1 MRHVV
6 YIWGMN
12 GIPIGP
18 AVVRALVLGVALL
31 GPGEALAQTPSFTM
45 VGYPSGGIYSSISGL
60 SADGRSAAG
69 VSGFPT
75 TISTPYPGF
84 VWSAETGR
92 HDFGLEAG
100 VPLGTW
106 SLGISGDGHAAVGY
120 SWTTQGGAET
130 AFRWSGPGTFQSLG
144 TMGWSNSRA
153 TGASNDG
160 TTVVGYLSTQ
170 SGSAQ
175 QAFRWTPST
184 GMQTVGPLFSEA
196 NAISRDGSTIVGET
210 AVTSGAPQAF
220 RWTQAGGVQPLPP
233 LPGTYFSYARGVSA
247 DGRDVVGSTTG
258 LNVDYPTLW
267 HDGVPMLLSRPT
279 NWYHATPFAVSDD
292 GQVVVGTYDSTQTYG
307 ASIWTPT
314 TGFMPMADY
323 LAGFGITLPTGVWLE
338 RCTSVS
344 ADGRTFGGKTFGPAG
359 ITQGF
364 VATIPAPGACAAV
377 LACAVVAVRRRR

>member
-1 MRHVV
+1 MV
-6 YIWGMN
+6 YVWGMN
-12 GIPIGP
+12 GIPIGA

-45 VGYPSGGIYSSISGL
+45 VGYAPGAGSSRIYGL

-69 VSGFPT
+69 FSAFPT
-75 TISTPYPGF
+75 SVSTPAPGF

-130 AFRWSGPGTFQSLG
+130 AFRWSGPGTFQNLG

-170 SGSAQ
+170 SGNAQ

-220 RWTQAGGVQPLPP
+220 RWTQAGGVQPLA
-233 LPGTYFSYARGVSA
+233 GFN
-247 DGRDVVGSTTG
+247 GSTSSLARAVSGDGTFLVG
-258 LNVDYPTLW
+258 LSISGLATTSIIWRN
-267 HDGVPMLLSRPT
+267 GVPFDLGLPT
-279 NWYHATPFAVSDD
+279 GWHQTNPLAVSDD
-292 GQVVVGTYDSTQTYG
+292 GQVVVGTYLGDQSQG
-307 ASIWTPT
+307 AAIWTPA

-323 LAGFGITLPTGVWLE
+323 LAGFGIALPNGVWLE

-344 ADGRTFGGKTFGPAG
+344 ADGRTFGGRTFGPAG